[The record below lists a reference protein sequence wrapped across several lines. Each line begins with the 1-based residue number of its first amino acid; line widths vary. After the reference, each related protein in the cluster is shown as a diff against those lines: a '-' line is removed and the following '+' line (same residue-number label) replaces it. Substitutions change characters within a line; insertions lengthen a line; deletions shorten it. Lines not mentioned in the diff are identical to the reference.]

1 MRKMGRPSRATASW
15 AAATAVAVTAVAAA
29 AVAATAAA
37 AAAAALPPWRP
48 LPQPPTPRQESSLAR
63 CGVGRLCLT
72 GGRDGAAVQVLHL
85 PSRRWAAGAPPPVP
99 LHHVQDATGPDG
111 CLWSAGAYTG
121 GWPSELPVDRIWT
134 YCADGG
140 GGGGWAARPG
150 RISRP
155 RGAGGAAWHRGKLY
169 LVGGLVGGHGAA
181 ATTVGWTDVYDPPT
195 RRWGVLPAMP
205 HPRDHFGVA
214 VVGDQL
220 LAVGGRVSGLAGGG
234 AARMVPEVDV
244 RPGRGWW

>member
-48 LPQPPTPRQESSLAR
+48 LPQPPASRQESSLAR

-121 GWPSELPVDRIWT
+121 GWPSALPVDRIWT

-140 GGGGWAARPG
+140 GGGWSARPG
-150 RISRP
+150 RIPRP

-195 RRWGVLPAMP
+195 RRWGGHPHTQRGPPRGGGRPA
-205 HPRDHFGVA
+205 GVA
-214 VVGDQL
+214 PSRYGWPR
-220 LAVGGRVSGLAGGG
+220 GGRGRRRG
-234 AARMVPEVDV
+234 RRRCPP
-244 RPGRGWW
+244 RPQ